1 MPNQDLSRYY
11 LEFVDYMY
19 KLYKQTIEDAVFME
33 KYKNSDEIV
42 STIKDIIYSFFN
54 TSNDDDALLKQV
66 GGNHYKGF
74 PIDPVKIAMIDN
86 LDFCQGNAIKYIM
99 RYDKKGSPL
108 QDLEKAKHYID
119 LLISYKNLKNKTH
132 E

>member
-1 MPNQDLSRYY
+1 MRDQDLSKYY
-11 LEFVDYMY
+11 IEFIEDLY
-19 KLYKQTIEDAVFME
+19 KHYKQTSENIDLIE

-54 TSNDDDALLKQV
+54 ISNDDDALLKQV

-119 LLISYKNLKNKTH
+119 LLIFYKNLKKENDA
-132 E
+132 